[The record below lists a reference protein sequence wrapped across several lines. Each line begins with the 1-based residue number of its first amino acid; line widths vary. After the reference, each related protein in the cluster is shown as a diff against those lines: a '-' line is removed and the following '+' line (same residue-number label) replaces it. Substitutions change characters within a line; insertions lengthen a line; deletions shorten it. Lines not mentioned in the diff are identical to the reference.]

1 MFDRTDAHITTWVI
15 ALILFFVA
23 LGLHNSGK
31 AKGFKIVHMILR
43 VFYIL
48 IILTGGMLFVGHQ
61 SLDPALYGVKALFG
75 IIVIGMFEM
84 ILIRLKKGKN
94 TNILWTILV
103 ISILVVLYLGLK
115 LPLGFHP
122 FA

>member
-1 MFDRTDAHITTWVI
+1 LFDRTDAHITTWVV

-23 LGLHNSGK
+23 LGLHNRGN

-48 IILTGGMLFVGHQ
+48 VILTGGMLFAGHQ
-61 SLDPALYGVKALFG
+61 TLDPALYGVKALFG
-75 IIVIGMFEM
+75 IIVIGLFEM
-84 ILIRLKKGKN
+84 ILVRLKKGKK
-94 TNILWTILV
+94 TNILWAILF